1 MTDATAAISEEQ
13 PRSNIREVLKAYI
26 ERAERLNEEI
36 KTMNDDKRDL
46 FAEAK
51 GNGFDV
57 NALKTIIKLR
67 RMDPNERA
75 ERDTI
80 TETYMQAIGMV

>member
-1 MTDATAAISEEQ
+1 MTTPSTT
-13 PRSNIREVLKAYI
+13 SNAGAVLKAYI

-36 KTMNDDKRDL
+36 KGLNDDKRDL

-57 NALKTIIKLR
+57 KAIKEIIKLR
-67 RMDPNERA
+67 SQDPLERA

-80 TETYMQAIGMV
+80 LETYMAAIGMNI